1 MTQPPDLQQT
11 TLTRS
16 QLRAVL
22 EEILKGDPAAQTRTR
37 DNPTDQPLR
46 DHLASGHAGHMQIRY
61 LHDGVAW
68 IDTIMPI
75 DAETVKLIRTQAPQ
89 SSSHGQ
95 VV

>member
-1 MTQPPDLQQT
+1 MTDPPDLQQT

-22 EEILKGDPAAQTRTR
+22 EEILKGDPAAHIRTR
-37 DNPTDQPLR
+37 ADPADQLLR
-46 DHLASGHAGHMQIRY
+46 DNLARAHSGHTQIRY
-61 LHDGVAW
+61 VHDGVAW